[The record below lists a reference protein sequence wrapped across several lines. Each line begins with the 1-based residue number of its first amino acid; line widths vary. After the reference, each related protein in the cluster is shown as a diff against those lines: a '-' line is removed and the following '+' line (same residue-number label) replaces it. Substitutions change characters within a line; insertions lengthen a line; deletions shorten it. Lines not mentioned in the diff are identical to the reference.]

1 MYRSYRG
8 EHASGPQRLFLHKTT
23 SPSSGIYLILGKKHR
38 ELGKMRRQRNT
49 FQKKEQD
56 EISENNT
63 KQNGGMQSTQ

>member
-1 MYRSYRG
+1 
-8 EHASGPQRLFLHKTT
+8 
-23 SPSSGIYLILGKKHR
+23 
-38 ELGKMRRQRNT
+38 MRRQRNT